1 MMRRIERIVA
11 AGAVVFVLIQLVPM
25 SRSNP
30 PITQDVA
37 APPQAEAI
45 LRRGCYDCHSNE
57 TRWPWYA
64 RVAPV
69 SWLVIR
75 DVDRGRKHVNFS
87 TWDKYADDPET
98 VIRKLRNIGKFSH
111 NGTMPLWYYLPL
123 HSEAR
128 LSHADREVL
137 EKWAS
142 QAIATEEKREQ
153 SQP

>member
-1 MMRRIERIVA
+1 
-11 AGAVVFVLIQLVPM
+11 M
-25 SRSNP
+25 SMTNP

-37 APPQAEAI
+37 APAPVESI

-75 DVDRGRKHVNFS
+75 DVNRGRKHVNFS
-87 TWDKYADDPET
+87 TWDKYSGDPET
-98 VIRKLRNIGKFSH
+98 VIRKLRNIDKFSH
-111 NGTMPLWYYLPL
+111 NGTMPLWYYLPE

-128 LSHADREVL
+128 LSNADREVL

-142 QAIATEEKREQ
+142 DAIAAQERREQ

>member
-1 MMRRIERIVA
+1 MRHIERIVA
-11 AGAVVFVLIQLVPM
+11 AGAVVFVLIQLVPT
-25 SRSNP
+25 SRGNP
-30 PITQDVA
+30 PITQDIA
-37 APPQAEAI
+37 APPQVESI

-75 DVDRGRKHVNFS
+75 DVNRGRKHINFS
-87 TWDKYADDPET
+87 TWDKYSDDPET
-98 VIRKLRNIGKFSH
+98 VIRKLNNISKFSH
-111 NGTMPLWYYLPL
+111 NGSMPLWYYLPE

-128 LSHADREVL
+128 LSDADRKVL

-142 QAIATEEKREQ
+142 EAIAVEKKREQ

>member
-1 MMRRIERIVA
+1 MRRIERIVA
-11 AGAVVFVLIQLVPM
+11 AGAVVLVLIQVVPM

-37 APPQAEAI
+37 APPQVESI

-64 RVAPV
+64 HVAPV

-75 DVDRGRKHVNFS
+75 DVNRGRKHLNFS
-87 TWDKYADDPET
+87 AWDKYTGDPET
-98 VIRKLRNIGKFSH
+98 VILKLRNIDKVNH
-111 NGTMPLWYYLPL
+111 HGTMPLWYYLPE
-123 HSEAR
+123 HSAAR
-128 LSHADREVL
+128 LSDADHEVL
-137 EKWAS
+137 ARWVSE
-142 QAIATEEKREQ
+142 AIANVGKREQ

>member
-1 MMRRIERIVA
+1 MRRIEKIVA
-11 AGAVVFVLIQLVPM
+11 AGAVVFVLMQLVPM

-37 APPQAEAI
+37 APSQVESI

-64 RVAPV
+64 HVAPV

-75 DVDRGRKHVNFS
+75 DVNHGRQHLNFS

-98 VIRKLRNIGKFSH
+98 AIRKLRNIDKVMH
-111 NGTMPLWYYLPL
+111 NGTMPRWYYLPE
-123 HSEAR
+123 HSQAR
-128 LSHADREVL
+128 LSDGDRELL
-137 EKWAS
+137 EDWIL
-142 QAIATEEKREQ
+142 QAIAAEEKREQ